1 MRLKDKVAVITGAAS
16 GIGEATAHLFV
27 EEGAKVIIADIDREG
42 GERVTR
48 DLQEKG
54 GESAFIPVDVSKE
67 EEALRL
73 GPFAME
79 RFGAVHILV
88 NNAGVRVYGPI
99 TEASEESWDYILGV
113 NLKGVAFCCKSVI
126 PFMAQSGGG
135 SIVNIS
141 SANALVGRGGMGQY
155 DATKAGILALTR
167 SLACD
172 HAHQNIRVN
181 ALCPGPTITQ
191 YHLRRAAEKG
201 ISEEELRRRGA
212 PYVLL
217 KRQAE
222 PREIAYGILFLAS
235 DESSYVTGTVLMVD
249 GGYSAI

>member
-1 MRLKDKVAVITGAAS
+1 
-16 GIGEATAHLFV
+16 
-27 EEGAKVIIADIDREG
+27 
-42 GERVTR
+42 
-48 DLQEKG
+48 
-54 GESAFIPVDVSKE
+54 
-67 EEALRL
+67 
-73 GPFAME
+73 
-79 RFGAVHILV
+79 
-88 NNAGVRVYGPI
+88 
-99 TEASEESWDYILGV
+99 
-113 NLKGVAFCCKSVI
+113 
-126 PFMAQSGGG
+126 MAQSGGG